1 MYCKKNYSNHKWYPR
16 ITILSNIKYPD
27 AQVPNSQLFSMLP
40 LNLDPGEVCML
51 QLWRFSKVPFILRFP
66 GHRFHSPHC
75 NLSSQKTDLLSYGLL
90 RSGFFY
96 FVAVVLFSMSICP
109 CISWKLNCNL
119 DPAQREGCPGGR
131 EAILLSGAVFCQQ
144 LTPPGPLSVCDG
156 SSVNGA
162 ALLIHS
168 SGLGNGGFLFL

>member
-1 MYCKKNYSNHKWYPR
+1 MRKFL
-16 ITILSNIKYPD
+16 T
-27 AQVPNSQLFSMLP
+27 
-40 LNLDPGEVCML
+40 LNFFPCCPWTWTPGRSACCSSGVSR
-51 QLWRFSKVPFILRFP
+51 RF
-66 GHRFHSPHC
+66 
-75 NLSSQKTDLLSYGLL
+75 LLSYGSQVIASILPTVIYHRRKQIFCPMVFYGL
-90 RSGFFY
+90 DFFTLSLW
-96 FVAVVLFSMSICP
+96 FCLACP
-109 CISWKLNCNL
+109 SA
-119 DPAQREGCPGGR
+119 PAFPENWTAIWTLHRGEGRPGGR